1 MKNKIVTI
9 ILAFILLGLISFMI
23 FSNSKKVNPLKG
35 EELRA
40 EASSTTVEENK
51 LDEIASTLPEEEVV
65 EEEKNPVTIDKLED
79 EYIAKNRATIIAKN
93 NTTRYEVDENSNII
107 LKEGNFSN
115 FQYEIKDATFDV
127 ESYSMIL
134 TLDMYALDFE
144 STMEFMNTNF
154 SLLYAN
160 TPLEM
165 ISKERKYEI
174 SQEPT
179 EVVLKFKCNEE
190 IGIRDFNNTFF
201 KLRYQ
206 DELNLKE
213 NDVF

>member
-165 ISKERKYEI
+165 ISKDIKY
-174 SQEPT
+174 
-179 EVVLKFKCNEE
+179 
-190 IGIRDFNNTFF
+190 
-201 KLRYQ
+201 
-206 DELNLKE
+206 
-213 NDVF
+213 